1 MDNLNNIVSQPKL
14 LLFDVNIFKAD
25 NIKKVCESLGISVI
39 CVDRC
44 DYAQKLGAIA
54 GIVGFGMVNIIY
66 LGRGLSDEMMVFSGI
81 DSDPCNRLYI
91 TYAR

>member
-39 CVDRC
+39 
-44 DYAQKLGAIA
+44 LIPT
-54 GIVGFGMVNIIY
+54 I
-66 LGRGLSDEMMVFSGI
+66 L
-81 DSDPCNRLYI
+81 
-91 TYAR
+91 

>member
-54 GIVGFGMVNIIY
+54 GIVGFGKHNISWK
-66 LGRGLSDEMMVFSGI
+66 RSFRRDDGI
-81 DSDPCNRLYI
+81 FWNRF
-91 TYAR
+91 

>member
-44 DYAQKLGAIA
+44 DYAQ
-54 GIVGFGMVNIIY
+54 N
-66 LGRGLSDEMMVFSGI
+66 LGRLQE
-81 DSDPCNRLYI
+81 L
-91 TYAR
+91 